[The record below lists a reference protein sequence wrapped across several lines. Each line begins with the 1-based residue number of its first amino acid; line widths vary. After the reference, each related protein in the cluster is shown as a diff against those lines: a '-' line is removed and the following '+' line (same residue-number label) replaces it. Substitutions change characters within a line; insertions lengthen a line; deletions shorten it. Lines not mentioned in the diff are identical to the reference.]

1 MPKRSLDS
9 ESVCCHGDCNQ
20 GRNCPR
26 YVQEKSRREVETS
39 LLVCALILA
48 VMLLLTWILR

>member
-1 MPKRSLDS
+1 MRKHSMD

-26 YVQEKSRREVETS
+26 YVQEKSRREVETT

-48 VMLLLTWILR
+48 VMLLLTWILK